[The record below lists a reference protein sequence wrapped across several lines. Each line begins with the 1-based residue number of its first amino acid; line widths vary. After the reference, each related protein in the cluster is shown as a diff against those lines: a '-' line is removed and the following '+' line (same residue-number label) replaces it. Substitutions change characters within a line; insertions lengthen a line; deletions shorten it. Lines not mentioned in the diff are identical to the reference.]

1 MGLSDW
7 INRYIVDVKPG
18 EGGEPGGAPTPLAQ
32 PKPGARPAAQ
42 PAAPEPRRV
51 RDVVE
56 AAPPAAADDEIESL
70 LAEARA
76 TRAPKP
82 QPEPP
87 PAATRSAPAQPA
99 ATPRATAR
107 PPTPA
112 LSRPAP
118 QGRPPAPPALADPL
132 DDGGEPPAKLEQVY
146 AVAKIGRPAHGFGLD
161 RIAQMLADPR
171 LAALDEAARAGAVA
185 VLLESGGAK
194 VEQVVEDA
202 ALRDRALDQFEGFLE
217 QKVATLEADLA
228 KDDERHHA
236 EIERLI
242 AARREAIERNAARI
256 LEKKKEL
263 ARFRRVKRAEERR
276 LFDVVRHFTSENP
289 VTLSG
294 PTAPPPALEPEPEP
308 ERETET
314 PSTLRDAETADT
326 GVFKAAPKP
335 SDPYAEMA
343 ARLRKERE
351 GGDPPR

>member
-7 INRYIVDVKPG
+7 INRYIVEVKPG
-18 EGGEPGGAPTPLAQ
+18 EEPGAAAPAPGA
-32 PKPGARPAAQ
+32 KPGAPAPAGARAPAPGAPAA
-42 PAAPEPRRV
+42 EPRRV
-51 RDVVE
+51 RDVVA
-56 AAPPAAADDEIESL
+56 AAPPPAGADDEIEKL

-76 TRAPKP
+76 TRAPR
-82 QPEPP
+82 PEPEAPAASPTPKAAP
-87 PAATRSAPAQPA
+87 PARPASPPA
-99 ATPRATAR
+99 RPPARATA
-107 PPTPA
+107 PA
-112 LSRPAP
+112 
-118 QGRPPAPPALADPL
+118 APPALADPL

-171 LAALDEAARAGAVA
+171 LASLDEAARAGAVA

-202 ALRDRALDQFEGFLE
+202 ALRDQALDKFEGFLE

-228 KDDERHHA
+228 KEDQRHHE

-242 AARREAIERNAARI
+242 AQRREAIERNAQRI
-256 LEKKKEL
+256 LEKRKEL

-294 PTAPPPALEPEPEP
+294 PVAPLPAPEPEPAPALEPEPP
-308 ERETET
+308 A
-314 PSTLRDAETADT
+314 PSLRDAETADT

-335 SDPYAEMA
+335 ADPYAEMA

>member
-7 INRYIVDVKPG
+7 INRYIVDVKPA
-18 EGGEPGGAPTPLAQ
+18 EGAAEAQAPQARPGP
-32 PKPGARPAAQ
+32 RPAAP
-42 PAAPEPRRV
+42 PAGAPEPRRV

-56 AAPPAAADDEIESL
+56 AAPPAAPDAEIESL

-76 TRAPKP
+76 TRAPRP
-82 QPEPP
+82 D
-87 PAATRSAPAQPA
+87 PASPAQPA
-99 ATPRATAR
+99 KPGTPQATAR
-107 PPTPA
+107 PPARAASPPA
-112 LSRPAP
+112 RPP
-118 QGRPPAPPALADPL
+118 TQPTGRPPAPPALADPL
-132 DDGGEPPAKLEQVY
+132 DDGGEPPARLEQVY
-146 AVAKIGRPAHGFGLD
+146 AVAKIGRPAHGFGLE

-194 VEQVVEDA
+194 VEQIVEDA

-217 QKVATLEADLA
+217 QKVTTLEADLA
-228 KDDERHHA
+228 REDARHHE

-242 AARREAIERNAARI
+242 AARREAIERNAARV

-294 PTAPPPALEPEPEP
+294 PVAPLPSLEPEPAPEPEP
-308 ERETET
+308 EAAPE
-314 PSTLRDAETADT
+314 PSALLDAADT
-326 GVFKAAPKP
+326 GVFKPAPKP
-335 SDPYAEMA
+335 ADPYAEMA

-351 GGDPPR
+351 GGGEAPR

>member
-1 MGLSDW
+1 MPPQT
-7 INRYIVDVKPG
+7 KPG
-18 EGGEPGGAPTPLAQ
+18 P
-32 PKPGARPAAQ
+32 RPAAQ

-70 LAEARA
+70 LAEARSVAPA
-76 TRAPKP
+76 TRAPRP
-82 QPEPP
+82 APEPVP
-87 PAATRSAPAQPA
+87 TPTPTRPAAPSQPARPA

-107 PPTPA
+107 PPVPA
-112 LSRPAP
+112 GA
-118 QGRPPAPPALADPL
+118 RPPAPPALADPL
-132 DDGGEPPAKLEQVY
+132 DDGAEPPARLEQVY

-185 VLLESGGAK
+185 VLLETGGAK
-194 VEQVVEDA
+194 IEQIVEDA

-217 QKVATLEADLA
+217 QKVTTLEADLA
-228 KDDERHHA
+228 REDERHHA

-242 AARREAIERNAARI
+242 AQRREAIERNASRI
-256 LEKKKEL
+256 LEKRKEL

-294 PTAPPPALEPEPEP
+294 PIAPLPEPEP
-308 ERETET
+308 ESAPEPAPEPEPT
-314 PSTLRDAETADT
+314 PLRDAETADT

-335 SDPYAEMA
+335 ADPYAEMA

-351 GGDPPR
+351 GGGDAPR